1 MANEIEESDKMKTQ
15 ENTAPPMVS
24 KSPLLDALNTVRA
37 RREARRQR
45 STTAAAK
52 AAAKAP
58 EWAQS
63 IWELQQAHDTFSR
76 LFLETTK
83 FAETKGYELDW
94 ATGGTGYDLRR
105 DRKLV
110 LGSRPMFVIVEHLG
124 AQHIWKD
131 V

>member
-1 MANEIEESDKMKTQ
+1 MASLMDILS
-15 ENTAPPMVS
+15 
-24 KSPLLDALNTVRA
+24 TVRA
-37 RREARRQR
+37 QRESRRQR

-63 IWELQQAHDTFSR
+63 IWKLQQAHDTFSR

-83 FAETKGYELDW
+83 FAESKGYELGW
-94 ATGGTGYDLRR
+94 AAGGTGYDLRH
-105 DRKLV
+105 DRKGGRKRV
-110 LGSRPMFVIVEHLG
+110 LRGRPMFVIVEHLG
-124 AQHIWKD
+124 AQHIWEN